1 VYAVTRIVAGVPRP
15 RSLTDAGIAAA
26 ALAVIERDG
35 IAGLSMRA
43 VATEMGVGTMSLYR
57 YVDGRDQL
65 EGLVIGLVLDA
76 VDTRVPAGA
85 PWEEQVTTL
94 VGRVWEVVRAHPAVV
109 SLLLTRR
116 HGSEGTLRWG
126 EAMLAALAEGGF
138 AGEER
143 AIAFRALLSYVLGAV
158 QVEHTA
164 RCPVRAPRPSPG
176 CPRPTTRSWP
186 TRPATPATS
195 RPTSS
200 SIAASRRCSAAYAH
214 ADPAVG
220 GGERGSAQLLTRRS
234 MARVASVT
242 LSAASGAPDATA
254 SLTQ

>member
-1 VYAVTRIVAGVPRP
+1 VYAATRIVAGVPRP

-158 QVEHTA
+158 QVEHYGPLSGPGTA
-164 RCPVRAPRPSPG
+164 AIARLPTANYPFLADTAGHARHVPPDVEFHRGLEALLRGLRAR
-176 CPRPTTRSWP
+176 
-186 TRPATPATS
+186 
-195 RPTSS
+195 
-200 SIAASRRCSAAYAH
+200 
-214 ADPAVG
+214 
-220 GGERGSAQLLTRRS
+220 
-234 MARVASVT
+234 
-242 LSAASGAPDATA
+242 
-254 SLTQ
+254 